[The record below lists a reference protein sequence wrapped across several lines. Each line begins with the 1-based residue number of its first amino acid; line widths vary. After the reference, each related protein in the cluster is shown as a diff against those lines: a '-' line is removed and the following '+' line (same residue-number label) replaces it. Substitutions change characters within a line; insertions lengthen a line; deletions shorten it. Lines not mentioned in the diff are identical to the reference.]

1 MALHHTEEEQKR
13 FRELMSRF
21 ENEKE
26 AIKNGFF
33 KGFTREEVIFMGKMN
48 VVEFGEKYPQLC
60 EYYMTELDLD
70 YQQLMLGAMIGDIA
84 GSKYEFNISY
94 LPDDMKEVL
103 IRIISDITNEGY
115 TSEGLA
121 KLYDYAEQSST

>member
-33 KGFTREEVIFMGKMN
+33 KGFTREEVTFMGKMN
-48 VVEFGEKYPQLC
+48 VVEFGKKYTQLC

-70 YQQLMLGAMIGDIA
+70 Y
-84 GSKYEFNISY
+84 
-94 LPDDMKEVL
+94 
-103 IRIISDITNEGY
+103 
-115 TSEGLA
+115 
-121 KLYDYAEQSST
+121 

>member
-33 KGFTREEVIFMGKMN
+33 KGFTKKEVTFMGKMN

-70 YQQLMLGAMIGDIA
+70 Y
-84 GSKYEFNISY
+84 
-94 LPDDMKEVL
+94 
-103 IRIISDITNEGY
+103 
-115 TSEGLA
+115 
-121 KLYDYAEQSST
+121 

>member
-1 MALHHTEEEQKR
+1 
-13 FRELMSRF
+13 
-21 ENEKE
+21 
-26 AIKNGFF
+26 
-33 KGFTREEVIFMGKMN
+33 
-48 VVEFGEKYPQLC
+48 
-60 EYYMTELDLD
+60 
-70 YQQLMLGAMIGDIA
+70 MLGAMIGDIA